1 MFTLTISSVALLS
14 SSTVSAVA
22 IPMDSN
28 LAALSL
34 AQNDVEQEIASDNQ
48 AAKNNL
54 SAVVDSCKGNVKC
67 IRAGAVAAESP
78 AINGWFAEQDG
89 YSALQ
94 PVIALALIIAVLVVF
109 LARKSISTK

>member
-1 MFTLTISSVALLS
+1 MFTLTLSSVALLS
-14 SSTVSAVA
+14 SSTVSASA

-34 AQNDVEQEIASDNQ
+34 AQNAVEQEIVSDNK
-48 AAKNNL
+48 AVKNNL
-54 SAVVDSCKGNVKC
+54 NAVVDSCKGNVEC
-67 IRAGAVAAESP
+67 IRAGTITAEP
-78 AINGWFAEQDG
+78 QVINGWFAEQDG